1 VSTGE
6 GGEGNGRGSGSR
18 STLSG
23 PVQSTREVFRGNRV
37 GGLRMPVATH
47 RTRHVLE
54 KRVRGMICRA
64 RALHVMVR
72 SNGVFSARF
81 ARKWVC

>member
-47 RTRHVLE
+47 RTRASLGKE
-54 KRVRGMICRA
+54 GA
-64 RALHVMVR
+64 RNDL
-72 SNGVFSARF
+72 SSEGF
-81 ARKWVC
+81 ARDGREQWGIFGTLCP